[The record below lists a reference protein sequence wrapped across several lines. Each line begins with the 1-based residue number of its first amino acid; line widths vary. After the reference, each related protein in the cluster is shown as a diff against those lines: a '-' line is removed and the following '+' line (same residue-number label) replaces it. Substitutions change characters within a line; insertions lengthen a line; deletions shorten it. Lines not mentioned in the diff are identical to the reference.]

1 MASKRK
7 STGNKTA
14 AARFPIMAWNW
25 PTLDAKSLRRMKENG
40 LTVAG
45 FVTPKDLDAVHRA
58 GLKAIVSDPRV
69 SNYDWRNVDAAAAKR
84 NVALLV
90 REVNKHPALF
100 GYYIKDEPSAEEFPG
115 LAVVA
120 AEIRR
125 LAPGKWPYINLF
137 PDYANARQLGSP
149 SYDEHLEDFIKT
161 CKPPILSYDNYSLM
175 EREDV
180 RTAYWTNLE
189 SMRNA
194 SVKHRIPFWNIVLT
208 VAHFQYRE
216 LTAADARFQAYTTLA
231 YGGRGLSYF
240 TYFAPKVG
248 NYRMAAVDQ
257 FGNETPTW
265 QHLQHVN
272 LQIEQL
278 SPHLMELRSDDVY
291 HLGQVPPTSHGPG
304 TESLVTNVGGHNVLV
319 GEFTH
324 SDRSRWVMVV
334 NKSFHDSIWCV
345 PSFRRTPTRVQM
357 ASPYIGQLT
366 AYEGEQRTLAPGQG
380 VLLRVEV

>member
-1 MASKRK
+1 MPKPRTPA
-7 STGNKTA
+7 GNKT

-40 LTVAG
+40 LTIAG
-45 FVTPKDLDAVHRA
+45 FVAPKDLDAVHRA
-58 GLKAIVSDPRV
+58 GLKAIVYDNRV
-69 SNYDWRNVDAAAAKR
+69 ASYDWRSVDAAAAKR
-84 NVALLV
+84 NVASLV
-90 REVNKHPALF
+90 REVNQHPAVF

-120 AEIRR
+120 AEVRR

-137 PDYANARQLGSP
+137 PDYASAKQLGSP
-149 SYDEHLEDFIKT
+149 SYDEHLEAFIKT

-180 RTAYWTNLE
+180 RAAYWTNLE
-189 SMRNA
+189 SMRSA

-208 VAHFQYRE
+208 VAHFNYRE
-216 LTAADARFQAYTTLA
+216 PTAADARFQAYTTLA

-257 FGNETPTW
+257 FGNETATW
-265 QHLQHVN
+265 RHLQHVN

-278 SPHLMELRSDDVY
+278 SPHLMQLRSDDVY

-304 TESLVTNVGGHNVLV
+304 AASLVTNVKGHNVLV

-324 SDRSRWVMVV
+324 TDRSRWVMIV
-334 NKSFHDSIWCV
+334 NKSFHDSIWCH
-345 PSFRRTPTRVQM
+345 PSYRRTPTRVQM
-357 ASPYIGQLT
+357 ASPYTGQLI
-366 AYEGEQRTLAPGQG
+366 AYEGEQCTLAPGQG